1 MGAADREANDAA
13 AASAPPAGVLVRIRG
28 LVPALAPAER
38 RVADAVLADP
48 AGVARRSI
56 TALARQCAT
65 SETTVVRFCR
75 SAGFTGYPQLRLS
88 LAAEAGREVTEGTP
102 RAIAGDIGPD
112 DDLATVVKKVCF
124 SDARAIE
131 DTGGQLDVDVLGR
144 VVDAVADARRVELF
158 GVGASAIVT
167 ADLEQKLR
175 RIGQAAFACA
185 DAHGALTSAA
195 LLGDGDV
202 AIGVSHTGATYD
214 TIEPLAEA
222 GRHGALT
229 VAITNFPRSPI
240 TDVVDLVLTTAA
252 RETTFRSGAMASRL
266 AQLTV
271 VDCLFIG
278 VAQRHYGDT
287 LEALDRTYEAVRRR
301 RHGAAGARR
310 PAPGSRS

>member
-1 MGAADREANDAA
+1 MTDIGGETA
-13 AASAPPAGVLVRIRG
+13 AGVLVRIRG
-28 LVPALAPAER
+28 LLPSLAPAER

-48 AGVARRSI
+48 AGVASRSI

-75 SAGFTGYPQLRLS
+75 SAGLAGYPQLRLA
-88 LAAEAGREVTEGTP
+88 LATEAGRAVTHGP
-102 RAIAGDIGPD
+102 HLALAGDIGPG
-112 DDLATVVKKVCF
+112 DDLAAVVQKICF
-124 SDARAIE
+124 ADARAIE

-144 VVDAVADARRVELF
+144 VVDAVADARRIELF

-175 RIGQAAFACA
+175 RIGHAAFAC
-185 DAHGALTSAA
+185 DGAHGALTSAA
-195 LLGDGDV
+195 LLGEGDV

-214 TIEPLAEA
+214 TIEPLIEA
-222 GRHGALT
+222 GRRGALT

-240 TDVVDLVLTTAA
+240 TEVVDLVLTTAA

-271 VDCLFIG
+271 VDCLFVG

-287 LEALDRTYEAVRRR
+287 VDALERTYDAIHSRRQS
-301 RHGAAGARR
+301 APGARR
-310 PAPGSRS
+310 PPAGGGS